1 MTPKKLKQVL
11 NEKEAS
17 CILFQEE
24 QVLMTSYEKGVLPL
38 WRFMTEQKSLPTGDL
53 EVADKMVGRAVA
65 YLLVSLGVSQVY
77 TKVISETALEVLK
90 DYPIRITYDELV
102 PFILN
107 RTRDGQCPMEQALT
121 QVVSVKEA
129 YDLIDTFVRRRLA
142 QAQS

>member
-107 RTRDGQCPMEQALT
+107 RTRDGQCPMDQALT